1 MNMRMAKVESKSV
14 DEFRDVEFDFAV
26 TLCDN
31 VAQTCPLW
39 LGTGRVKHMGFPD
52 PAAATGSETE
62 RLGVFRQVRD
72 GLRQDVFRYSDEMGD
87 SEMKG
92 GFYATANL

>member
-14 DEFRDVEFDFAV
+14 DEFRDVEFDFIV

-31 VAQTCPLW
+31 VAQTCLLW